1 MKKFLAA
8 ALIMGL
14 SLSMSTSVM
23 AAKES
28 KEPKEPDAEVF
39 EAEYTYMEDV
49 VGGGISG
56 AAAGLNM
63 IMENKDAS
71 NEFYV
76 GSTHSQKCVIT
87 YKITSDKDTSAT
99 LRLVLANE
107 LGEMK
112 INPKTL
118 IITVNDEEFEYKE
131 FKLPAEKKSVGKT
144 FSQFKLGDIDLKSG
158 ENTITFQI
166 GENEYCNGGTGGPL
180 FDCIK
185 LTCDAK
191 LTMEEYPENIE

>member
-1 MKKFLAA
+1 MKKLIAA
-8 ALIMGL
+8 ALSLGMM
-14 SLSMSTSVM
+14 LSMSGVSM
-23 AAKES
+23 AAE
-28 KEPKEPDAEVF
+28 EDPNVHVF

-63 IMENKDAS
+63 IMENADAS

-76 GSTHSQKCVIT
+76 GSTHSSKCVLT
-87 YKITSDKDTSAT
+87 YKITAEEDTTAT

-107 LGEMK
+107 LGAMK
-112 INPKTL
+112 LNPETL
-118 IITVNDEEFEYKE
+118 IISVNDEEMEYDEFE
-131 FKLPAEKKSVGKT
+131 LPAEAQPVGKT
-144 FSQFKLGDIDLKSG
+144 FSQFKVGDIDLVEG
-158 ENTITFQI
+158 ENVITFQI

-185 LTCDAK
+185 LTCETG

>member
-1 MKKFLAA
+1 MKKIVSA
-8 ALIMGL
+8 ALALGMV
-14 SLSMSTSVM
+14 LSMSIASM
-23 AAKES
+23 AAEDD
-28 KEPKEPDAEVF
+28 PNTHVF

-63 IMENKDAS
+63 IMENEDAS
-71 NEFYV
+71 NGFYV
-76 GSTHSQKCVIT
+76 GSTHSSKCILT
-87 YKITSDKDTSAT
+87 YKITAEEDTTAT

-107 LGEMK
+107 LGAME
-112 INPKTL
+112 INPETL
-118 IITVNDEEFEYKE
+118 IISVNDEPIEYDEFE
-131 FKLPAEKKSVGKT
+131 LPAETQAVGKT
-144 FSQFKLGDIDLKSG
+144 FTQFKVGDIELTEG
-158 ENTITFQI
+158 ENTITFQV

-185 LTCDAK
+185 LTCETG

>member
-1 MKKFLAA
+1 MKKMIAA
-8 ALIMGL
+8 ALALGMVLNMGV
-14 SLSMSTSVM
+14 SVM
-23 AAKES
+23 ASE
-28 KEPKEPDAEVF
+28 EDPNTHVF
-39 EAEYTYMEDV
+39 ETEYTYMEDV

-63 IMENKDAS
+63 IMENEEAS

-76 GSTHSQKCVIT
+76 GSTHSAKCVLT
-87 YKITSDKDTSAT
+87 YKITAEADTDAT

-107 LGEMK
+107 LGAMK
-112 INPKTL
+112 LNPDTL
-118 IITVNDEEFEYKE
+118 IIKVNDEALEYDEFE
-131 FKLPAEKKSVGKT
+131 LPAEEKSVGKT
-144 FSQFKLGDIDLKSG
+144 FSQFKLGDIKLTEG
-158 ENTITFQI
+158 ENVITFQI

-185 LTCDAK
+185 LTCETG

>member
-23 AAKES
+23 AA